1 LPEGYL
7 GQKSNVT
14 VKTSEVVKRATLKLL
29 YVIVVPMA
37 LLSLFVHVISGVT
50 RRIRAIFV
58 KSKPDVS
65 LPVVEVRM
73 VTVSFNS
80 LSYCWLQSGYRN
92 LGCELPTAR

>member
-1 LPEGYL
+1 MPESYL

-14 VKTSEVVKRATLKLL
+14 VKTSEVVKLAALKLL
-29 YVIVVPMA
+29 YMLFIPMV

-58 KSKPDVS
+58 KSKPDIS

-80 LSYCWLQSGYRN
+80 LSHCWLQSGYRN
-92 LGCELPTAR
+92 L